1 MLTLRRAVPK
11 FDGKISYEA
20 YRASFDDLVGLY
32 PFLTDDQ
39 RFQLLSSGLVGAP
52 QSLLEDL
59 TANRTFAALDQAL
72 RLSYSKPVHAWTEMQ
87 NLTTMKQDAS
97 ETLEEW
103 STRVSRA
110 AHRAYPDTPLP
121 RVEEYAVQYFFIGL
135 HSAAIRNGVAGLTC
149 CTLQEA
155 LGACRLVRSRLPPQS
170 GPAAK
175 RVCLASVSEAAVEV
189 APVVPAPA
197 APAAAPSAPA
207 APGPSWQD
215 KLSALTRQVEQVV
228 RQTKVATDAGT
239 DTSAN
244 GRVVTARVLRAQ
256 CVLESNGSMEAT
268 TDGVHTVPMVP
279 VASSVVSPDGTR
291 GSSTEEGRPM
301 RVRQDLQHGSP
312 PPGLPAVAMAQYPGV
327 LREQLSKIHHLV
339 RENTKRA
346 MLRMKAHYDKF
357 STLTYFKP
365 GDVALL
371 YNRRRRR
378 GAAPPGAPRPAAKT
392 AERAARDR
400 ASWAKFRAPTQA
412 RRAQEKAERQRAQE
426 RAERQRAQQQQRREQ
441 QRAPR
446 RPDADQVRQAAPRR
460 PAADL
465 SRHAAPRLPVADV
478 GLQQQPQQLAPPQPQ
493 PDVLGQLVEGFN
505 ALAAQVHALHQRHW
519 QQPAPQWPSWP
530 QGPAGPPGY
539 YRPF

>member
-1 MLTLRRAVPK
+1 MAGILPGGRGGGRRDRRRDAGAGAFIVEPLGDAAGAGANARAIVEGQAAQADLVDVQALLQELAALRAAMHAQPQGAPAATAAGPGPALGGLAAPFQPPVPRVVSASEMLTLRRAVPK

-59 TANRTFAALDQAL
+59 TTNRTFAALDQAL

-110 AHRAYPDTPLP
+110 AHRAYPDTPLL

-135 HSAAIRNGVAGLTC
+135 HSTAIRNGVAGLTC
-149 CTLQEA
+149 STLQEA

-215 KLSALTRQVEQVV
+215 QLSALTRQVEQVV
-228 RQTKVATDAGT
+228 RQTRVATDAGT

-244 GRVVTARVLRAQ
+244 GGRGRGRGRGRGQGLGSRV
-256 CVLESNGSMEAT
+256 G
-268 TDGVHTVPMVP
+268 G
-279 VASSVVSPDGTR
+279 ASA
-291 GSSTEEGRPM
+291 GRC
-301 RVRQDLQHGSP
+301 
-312 PPGLPAVAMAQYPGV
+312 
-327 LREQLSKIHHLV
+327 
-339 RENTKRA
+339 
-346 MLRMKAHYDKF
+346 
-357 STLTYFKP
+357 
-365 GDVALL
+365 
-371 YNRRRRR
+371 YNC
-378 GAAPPGAPRPAAKT
+378 GEFGHFAINCPR
-392 AERAARDR
+392 D
-400 ASWAKFRAPTQA
+400 TQ
-412 RRAQEKAERQRAQE
+412 
-426 RAERQRAQQQQRREQ
+426 
-441 QRAPR
+441 
-446 RPDADQVRQAAPRR
+446 
-460 PAADL
+460 
-465 SRHAAPRLPVADV
+465 
-478 GLQQQPQQLAPPQPQ
+478 
-493 PDVLGQLVEGFN
+493 
-505 ALAAQVHALHQRHW
+505 
-519 QQPAPQWPSWP
+519 
-530 QGPAGPPGY
+530 
-539 YRPF
+539 

>member
-1 MLTLRRAVPK
+1 MHAQPQGAPAAAAAGPGPALGGLAAPFQPPVPRVVSASEMLTLRRAVPK

-149 CTLQEA
+149 NTLQEA

-215 KLSALTRQVEQVV
+215 QLSALTRQVEQVV

-244 GRVVTARVLRAQ
+244 GGRGRGR
-256 CVLESNGSMEAT
+256 GPPY
-268 TDGVHTVPMVP
+268 HYPVPD
-279 VASSVVSPDGTR
+279 SR
-291 GSSTEEGRPM
+291 
-301 RVRQDLQHGSP
+301 
-312 PPGLPAVAMAQYPGV
+312 
-327 LREQLSKIHHLV
+327 
-339 RENTKRA
+339 
-346 MLRMKAHYDKF
+346 
-357 STLTYFKP
+357 TY
-365 GDVALL
+365 V
-371 YNRRRRR
+371 
-378 GAAPPGAPRPAAKT
+378 
-392 AERAARDR
+392 
-400 ASWAKFRAPTQA
+400 
-412 RRAQEKAERQRAQE
+412 
-426 RAERQRAQQQQRREQ
+426 
-441 QRAPR
+441 
-446 RPDADQVRQAAPRR
+446 
-460 PAADL
+460 
-465 SRHAAPRLPVADV
+465 
-478 GLQQQPQQLAPPQPQ
+478 QPQYYHANLTWPAQATPLQLAP
-493 PDVLGQLVEGFN
+493 L
-505 ALAAQVHALHQRHW
+505 
-519 QQPAPQWPSWP
+519 PAPAAAP
-530 QGPAGPPGY
+530 QVQTAVLALPAGYPQVALPALPAPRQPPGNGQ
-539 YRPF
+539 